1 MNKSIRR
8 KKKERKTLN
17 QGTALTMQCD
27 NDDKKKKSEQKTK

>member
-27 NDDKKKKSEQKTK
+27 NDDKKKSEQKTK